1 MVHSSDS
8 LFDSFELMERLSLI
22 GSVIVVLCSILTEF
36 VCHGNTH
43 LTNCTESD
51 LEALVDFKHGLNDPE
66 NRLSSWRGRNCCQ
79 WAGIRCDNST
89 GAVTTIDLRN
99 PYPLDSDA
107 TARYGFWNLSGEIRP
122 SLTKLK
128 SLRHLDLSANTFQGI
143 PIPGFLGSLENLE
156 YLNLSRAGFSGKF
169 PPNMGN
175 LSFLESLDVSSDLF
189 LLSADSFDWVTGL
202 VSLKHLEM
210 NQVDLS
216 LVGPNWLEVLNTIPR
231 LTELYLSGCG
241 LSSFVSSLS
250 FTNFTLLAVVDLS
263 SNHFNSK
270 FPDWFANLSSLVY
283 VDMSH
288 SYLRGRIPLGF
299 GELPSL
305 KHLDLSLN
313 GNLSASCFELFRGG
327 WEKIEVLSLSTN
339 KLHGKLPSHI
349 GNMTFLTEFDLSF
362 NNVEGG
368 IPSSIGRLC
377 NLANLNLM
385 NNNLT
390 GSLPDLIENCGTK
403 RPLPSLIYLELS
415 INKLVG
421 KLPEWLGQLQSLT
434 RLSLTLNLLE
444 GPIPDSF
451 GRLQHLTEMGLG
463 ANKLNGT
470 LPESLGQLSELANL
484 DVSFNRLGGV
494 ISEAHFSKLSKLK
507 ILLLSPNSFIL
518 NVSSEWVPPFQVRNL
533 DMGSCHLGPSFPT
546 WLKSQKELMYL
557 NFPNTGISGSI
568 QSWFWEISLNLSLL
582 NASANHLE
590 GQLPNPLNIAPY
602 ADLDLSSNLF
612 VGPFPLPVVQ
622 IELLDLSNNRFSGPI
637 PPNISKYTPELIFL
651 SVSGN
656 QLSGEIPDSIGD
668 MLSLQV
674 IDLSRNH
681 LTGRIP
687 SSIGNCSYLKALDL
701 GNNNLSGVIPG
712 SLGELNQL
720 QSLHLF
726 NNRLTGVLPSSFQNL
741 WNLETL
747 DLGNNKISGQIPS
760 WFGNGFPNLRI
771 LSLRSNAFSGG
782 IPSGISNLSSLQVLD
797 LAENNLTNQIPASF
811 GDLKA
816 MWGDPKVNKY
826 LLYGNYRGRYYE
838 EGFVVNRNGG
848 PQPYTKTLSLVTSI
862 DLSGNRLNGDFP
874 EALTKLT
881 GLLVLNFS
889 RNQISGQIPESIS
902 IMRQLGSLDLSSNK
916 LSGAIPPTMSDLSFL
931 GYLNLS
937 DNNLTGKVPFS
948 GQMTTFDESSFAG
961 NPGLCGDPLVV
972 KCQSGDSGK
981 GKTNEKE
988 DDDGFVDKWFYLSIG
1003 LGFAAGILVPFS
1015 ILAAR
1020 KPWKDAYFRL
1030 VDKIVYTLPWVRNR
1044 VVMNHRNKHRQR

>member
-1 MVHSSDS
+1 
-8 LFDSFELMERLSLI
+8 MERLSLI
-22 GSVIVVLCSILTEF
+22 
-36 VCHGNTH
+36 
-43 LTNCTESD
+43 
-51 LEALVDFKHGLNDPE
+51 E

-156 YLNLSRAGFSGKF
+156 YLNLSRAGFSGKI

-175 LSFLESLDVSSDLF
+175 LSFLESFDVSSDLF

-231 LTELYLSGCG
+231 LTELYLSGCE
-241 LSSFVSSLS
+241 LSSFIPSLS

-263 SNHFNSK
+263 TNHFNSK

-283 VDMSH
+283 VDMSNN
-288 SYLRGRIPLGF
+288 YLRGQIPLGF
-299 GELPSL
+299 GEVG
-305 KHLDLSLN
+305 K
-313 GNLSASCFELFRGG
+313 
-327 WEKIEVLSLSTN
+327 KIEVLSLSTN

-377 NLANLNLM
+377 NLENLNLM

-434 RLSLTLNLLE
+434 GLSLTLNLLE

-568 QSWFWEISLNLSLL
+568 PSWFWEISLNLSLL
-582 NASANHLE
+582 NVSANHLE
-590 GQLPNPLNIAPY
+590 GQIPNPLNIAPY

-612 VGPFPLPVVQ
+612 EGPFPLPVVQ

-637 PPNISKYTPELIFL
+637 PLNISKYMPELIFL

-656 QLSGEIPDSIGD
+656 QLGGEIPDSIGE

-701 GNNNLSGVIPG
+701 GNNNLSRVIPG

-720 QSLHLF
+720 QSLHLV
-726 NNRLTGVLPSSFQNL
+726 NNRLTGELPSSFQNL

-747 DLGNNKISGQIPS
+747 DLGNNKMSGQIPS
-760 WFGNGFPNLRI
+760 WFVNGFPNLRI

-816 MWGDPKVNKY
+816 MSGDPKVNKY

-838 EGFVVNRNGG
+838 ESFVVNRNGG

-862 DLSGNRLNGDFP
+862 DLSGNRLHGDFP

-889 RNQISGQIPESIS
+889 RKPNQWPNSRVHFKYAPTGIS
-902 IMRQLGSLDLSSNK
+902 R
-916 LSGAIPPTMSDLSFL
+916 
-931 GYLNLS
+931 
-937 DNNLTGKVPFS
+937 
-948 GQMTTFDESSFAG
+948 
-961 NPGLCGDPLVV
+961 PL

-988 DDDGFVDKWFYLSIG
+988 DDD
-1003 LGFAAGILVPFS
+1003 
-1015 ILAAR
+1015 AAR
-1020 KPWKDAYFRL
+1020 KPWKDAYFSL

-1044 VVMNHRNKHRQR
+1044 VVMNHRNKHRQRNSFEIRPVNTSHSDEQLGLRKLIPCKLEVAPVLVPEEKEVSGPKLVTEGKGLPGKPKPEFWVGKKEGDEPEGKGLPGKPKPEF